1 MRRQNRFFAVPH
13 VCLALFTCYIV
24 AYLFDNVYETL
35 FTHYKT
41 PRLAP
46 LAITLLY
53 PSKTACPRAMLMIMV
68 VDDDITME
76 TQGLEGYHLDD
87 KVACVQPL
95 GSQRVSRLVS
105 GSNND
110 QRRCFRVG

>member
-13 VCLALFTCYIV
+13 VYSTLFTRYIV
-24 AYLFDNVYETL
+24 AYLFDNVYKTL
-35 FTHYKT
+35 FTQYNT
-41 PRLAP
+41 PRAAP
-46 LAITLLY
+46 LDITLLY
-53 PSKTACPRAMLMIMV
+53 RPQTACPRAVLVIMV

-76 TQGLEGYHLDD
+76 TRGLEGYHLDD

-105 GSNND
+105 GPNND
-110 QRRCFRVG
+110 QWRCSRIG